1 MEINFEAFLYGN
13 KITDLVPVNANK
25 ASESL
30 SIFENGSKVIVSVK
44 SYYRRRE
51 LSQNDIFHALCNQIS
66 KLSAESFNKVKR
78 RMKEEFGIWVP
89 VTDRMGN
96 IKYDQKG
103 NIIYKTKNTTDY
115 DTNEMAELIHKVSA
129 FSSDFLNNRVPEIN
143 FFKKVNIE
151 L

>member
-13 KITDLVPVNANK
+13 KINDLVPVNSNK

-66 KLSAESFNKVKR
+66 KSSAESFNKVKR

-89 VTDRMGN
+89 VKDRIGN

-129 FSSDFLNNRVPEIN
+129 FSSNFLNNRVPEIN